1 MYHAESRHRFIELRV
16 QGWSLA
22 RIAAELHVARR
33 TLVDWNR
40 QAQREVADLQAVER
54 EALHERILVSHEE
67 ELSRLTAHLNRIEA
81 VLAKRNL
88 DCLSTESLFVLAAT
102 VRAQLRR
109 LTAATA
115 MVRDGER
122 PGEIL
127 AVSTTSTQF
136 AEPEATPSVPD
147 GGAA

>member
-1 MYHAESRHRFIELRV
+1 MHNTDTKNRFIELRA
-16 QGWSLA
+16 QGWSLQ
-22 RIAAELHVARR
+22 RIAAELHVSKR

-40 QAQREVADLQAVER
+40 DGQREIRSLKDLEL

-67 ELSRLTAHLNRIEA
+67 ELTRLTAQLNRIEA

-109 LTAATA
+109 LTN
-115 MVRDGER
+115 
-122 PGEIL
+122 
-127 AVSTTSTQF
+127 S
-136 AEPEATPSVPD
+136 TPSVWDGESPREATIVATAAPLTPAESLVN

>member
-1 MYHAESRHRFIELRV
+1 MHGAEIRNRFIELRA
-16 QGWSLA
+16 QGWSLQ
-22 RIAAELHVARR
+22 RIAAELHVAKR

-40 QAQREVADLQAVER
+40 DAQHEIRGLKDLEL

-67 ELSRLTAHLNRIEA
+67 ELTRLTAQLNRIET

-109 LTAATA
+109 LTNSAPK
-115 MVRDGER
+115 VWEGQ
-122 PGEIL
+122 
-127 AVSTTSTQF
+127 SS
-136 AEPEATPSVPD
+136 
-147 GGAA
+147 GAAPHGEVSQTPPPPTESLANGVAA